1 MSIVLALL
9 SSFLWGS
16 ADFYGG
22 VLSKRLSPYAVV
34 GASQACGFVA
44 ITAVVLIGGRFDG
57 STDWVGWALMAGC
70 TGAAGLVLFYAALA
84 SGTMGVVSPIA
95 ALGAIVPVI
104 VALIQ
109 GETPSALGF
118 VGMAVAL
125 AGAVL
130 ASGPELRGETG
141 ARSVLLA
148 AGAGVCFGLA
158 LTALAYGARKDP
170 ILALWG
176 MRLTSLVIF
185 AVVALAVRSL
195 GGLTWSDL
203 PKVTVIGLGDT
214 SANLLFGIAATMGMV
229 SLTSVAGSLYP
240 VATVILAWLV
250 LNERM
255 LKIQVLGVVLALVG
269 ITMVSAG

>member
-1 MSIVLALL
+1 MLALL

>member
-1 MSIVLALL
+1 VSIVLALL

-185 AVVALAVRSL
+185 AVVALAARSL

-214 SANLLFGIAATMGMV
+214 GANLLFGIAATMGMV

>member
-57 STDWVGWALMAGC
+57 STDWVGWALMAGF